1 MRKSCGCTE
10 KIHAVV
16 DAAAGSIERGGKGV
30 SRQQK
35 TSAYAIMSIVAGAD
49 AGCLSSAAR

>member
-1 MRKSCGCTE
+1 MRKSLHPR
-10 KIHAVV
+10 KNLLLQ
-16 DAAAGSIERGGKGV
+16 DKRGGKGV